1 MKRDIQRLMEEEFD
15 LLIVGAGIY
24 GAATAWEAASRGLS
38 VALIDKGDFGGLTS
52 ANSLKTIHGGIRY
65 LQTLGVDRLRESVRE
80 RRALLKIAP
89 HLVHP
94 LCCVMPTCGYFMK
107 SRPVLRMGLLL
118 NDILSLDR
126 NWGLDE
132 EKRIPRGKTVSRDQ
146 CLSMLIGIN
155 GTGVTGGAMW
165 TDAQM
170 VSSERVL
177 LSFILSAEQAGAV
190 PANYVEAIAFLRT
203 SHRIFGVVAKDL
215 LTQKEFEI
223 HAKMTLNMTGGFFNA
238 MMKKAVPETACR
250 PIQLST
256 AMNLVLRKSL
266 LPGCAGG
273 VFSRFIYLRPSK
285 KPYKGTRVL
294 FFAPWRGLTIVGTHH
309 RPYEDEPENLR
320 ITEKEVNTFLEE
332 VQHAY
337 PGGAIQKEDVS
348 FWHKG
353 FLPMDGVNSRSGE
366 VILTKHYRMYDHE
379 KVDGVE
385 GFLGVAGVKYTT
397 ARGVAEKVV
406 DLVFKKLRQS
416 PVPSKTDR
424 IPIWGGD
431 IRRFE
436 NFKNNV
442 VEGKAYGLSPQ
453 VLHYLVHHYGS
464 EYPSIL
470 SYLEKNP
477 QWGALVPG
485 SEEVILAEVV
495 HAIREEMAVKLSD
508 VVLRRT
514 ALGAGGH
521 PGEECL
527 KACASIMA
535 KELGWDKA
543 RTEQEIRET
552 SNIYTLAK

>member
-1 MKRDIQRLMEEEFD
+1 MKRDIQRLMDEEFD
-15 LLIVGAGIY
+15 LLILGAGIY

-65 LQTLGVDRLRESVRE
+65 LQTLGVDRFRESVKE

-89 HLVHP
+89 HFVSP
-94 LCCVMPTCGYFMK
+94 MCCIMPTCGHFMK
-107 SRPVLRMGLLL
+107 SRPVLKMGLLL

-126 NWGLDE
+126 NWSLDE
-132 EKRIPRGKTVSRDQ
+132 EKRIPRSRTISREE

-155 GTGVTGGAMW
+155 GTGLTGGAMW

-170 VSSERVL
+170 ISSERLV

-190 PANYVEAIAFLRT
+190 PANYVEAIGFLRT
-203 SHRIFGVVAKDL
+203 SHRIFGVMARDL
-215 LTQKEFEI
+215 LSQKEFGI
-223 HAKMTLNMTGGFFNA
+223 HAKMTLNMTGGFFNSI
-238 MMKKAVPETACR
+238 MKKAVPETSCQ

-266 LPGCAGG
+266 LPGCAAG
-273 VFSRFIYLRPSK
+273 VFSRFVYLRPSK

-294 FFAPWRGLTIVGTHH
+294 FFAPWRGFTIVGTHH

-320 ITEKEVNTFLEE
+320 IREKEVDTFLEE

-337 PGGAIQKEDVS
+337 PGGAIQKEDVC

-353 FLPMDGVNSRSGE
+353 FLPMDGVKKKSGE
-366 VILTKHYRMYDHE
+366 VILTKHYRIYDHE
-379 KVDGVE
+379 REDGVE

-397 ARGVAEKVV
+397 ARGVAKKVI
-406 DLVFKKLRQS
+406 DLVLKRLRRD
-416 PVPSKTDR
+416 PFPSKTHKV
-424 IPIWGGD
+424 PIWGGD

-442 VEGKAYGLSPQ
+442 MEGKAYGLSPK
-453 VLHYLVHHYGS
+453 VLQYLVHHYGA

-470 SYLEKNP
+470 SYLEEKS
-477 QWGALVPG
+477 QWGELVSG
-485 SEEVILAEVV
+485 SEEVILAEII
-495 HAIREEMAVKLSD
+495 HAVREEMAVKLSD
-508 VVLRRT
+508 VILRRT

-521 PGEECL
+521 PGENCL
-527 KACASIMA
+527 KVCASIMA
-535 KELGWDKA
+535 KELGWNEK
-543 RTEQEIRET
+543 RKEQEILET
-552 SNIYTLAK
+552 SKIYTLAK